1 MGDRRQARR
10 RARRRR
16 LLALLAAGSV
26 LGVGTVST
34 IAAWTDSETAT
45 GGFAAS
51 VFDTQS
57 QTAGTPTYASHP
69 SGGPSAALTFT
80 AAGLSPGVATQAW
93 MNIRTSPTSTVGGSV
108 ALTGASSAGGLTA
121 ALEYRAVRLPSAVPA
136 STCNAAAFTGS
147 PVFIAG
153 GASSYIPVTSVP
165 SSAVAS
171 AIDGAG
177 AQLGFCIEVRVQ
189 PGAANGFQGS
199 SATVTW
205 TFTGTSAS

>member
-1 MGDRRQARR
+1 MGDRRRARR
-10 RARRRR
+10 RVRRRR

-45 GGFAAS
+45 GAFAAS

-57 QTAGTPTYASHP
+57 QSAGTPTYASHP
-69 SGGPSAALTFT
+69 TGGPSAALTFT

-93 MNIRTSPTSTVGGSV
+93 LNIRTSPASTVGGTV
-108 ALTGASSAGGLTA
+108 ALTGASSTGVLSS
-121 ALEYRAVRLPSAVPA
+121 ALEYRAVRLPAAVPTA
-136 STCNAAAFTGS
+136 TCNAAAFSGS

-153 GASSYIPVTSVP
+153 GASSYIPVTSTP
-165 SSAVAS
+165 SPAVAN
-171 AIDGAG
+171 AIDAAG
-177 AQLGFCIEVRVQ
+177 AQLGFCIEVRVRT
-189 PGAANGFQGS
+189 GAENSFQGT